1 MAKYSSRSTGPM
13 EPSRINRKIHPIWR
27 GVGFVLMI
35 VSPLLGF
42 AAMTIFM
49 EENGKQGWVIFPQEL
64 IVAAP
69 DPLIMVKIL
78 LTVLFM
84 LVFYGLLLFISF
96 ILFRIFAPPVY
107 GPYDVPP
114 VTYKGKPYK
123 R

>member
-1 MAKYSSRSTGPM
+1 
-13 EPSRINRKIHPIWR
+13 
-27 GVGFVLMI
+27 MI

-42 AAMTIFM
+42 SAMTIFM
-49 EENGKQGWVIFPQEL
+49 EENAKQGWVIFPKEL

-78 LTVLFM
+78 LTILFM
-84 LVFYGLLLFISF
+84 LVFYGVLLFISF

-114 VTYKGKPYK
+114 VAYKGKPYK